1 MTAVRMGTFGF
12 QKQLAAGM
20 VGLQNKAATSQLQL
34 HTGKKYQTYSDMGSD
49 LRPTLSARSVMANEK
64 AYGAVGQRVGQVLDR
79 YDAGLSALYDQ
90 VRQLQTLVSNG
101 AATGE
106 MHGLQSELEATF
118 SVLSQTVN
126 VSQGGEYLMS
136 GLSVNVR
143 PFTPSSLAGLTA
155 LPTTDDAFVGSDTP
169 LSARVTEGNDMAYGL
184 KARDIGKP
192 VADMLV
198 EIDNLGPIDGSLTD
212 AQKSQLITIAS
223 RVKALGDSIAEQQA
237 SNGHRQAQV
246 TNLAEQSVER
256 ENQLKKFIVET
267 EDVDPTEVLTRMA
280 NEKLALEASYQAFS
294 AFRDM
299 SLSNYL
305 R

>member
-1 MTAVRMGTFGF
+1 MNAVRMGTFGF

-20 VGLQNKAATSQLQL
+20 VRLQNKAAESQLQL

-49 LRPTLSARSVMANEK
+49 LRPTLSARSVMENEK
-64 AYGAVGQRVGQVLDR
+64 AYAAVGQRVGQVLDR

-90 VRQLQTLVSNG
+90 VRQLQTLVSQGVANS
-101 AATGE
+101 E
-106 MHGLQSELEATF
+106 IHGLQSELEATF

-126 VSQGGEYLMS
+126 VAQGGEYLMS
-136 GLSVNVR
+136 GLSANVR
-143 PFTPSSLAGLTA
+143 PFTPSSLADLAA
-155 LPTTDDAFVGSDTP
+155 LPTTDDAFQGSDIP
-169 LSARVTEGNDMAYGL
+169 LSARIAEGQDLSYGL

-192 VADMLV
+192 VADLLV
-198 EIDNLGPIDGSLTD
+198 EIDDLGPINGSLTD
-212 AQKSQLITIAS
+212 AQKNQLSDI
-223 RVKALGDSIAEQQA
+223 VNKLKALGDGIAEQQA
-237 SNGHRQAQV
+237 SNGHRQAQID
-246 TNLAEQSVER
+246 NLAEQSVER
-256 ENQLKKFIVET
+256 ENQLKKFITET

-280 NEKLALEASYQAFS
+280 NEKIALEASYQAFS